1 MEQIVFDKKRPIA
14 CTVDR
19 FEGQRAVLKLEDG
32 QSLGWPIDKLPGGVS
47 EGSEVKIFL
56 TTAKNEEEERERT
69 AKAVLNELL
78 KTE

>member
-1 MEQIVFDKKRPIA
+1 MEQFGNSQNRSML

-19 FEGQRAVLKLEDG
+19 IEGYRAILKLEDG
-32 QSLGWPIDKLPGGVS
+32 QSLDWPIDKLPGEVS

-56 TTAKNEEEERERT
+56 TTASSGEEERERT